1 MVLLLELLQPAGT
14 VCFQVAIRV
23 AYSLREEP
31 GLVADDRVGKL
42 VSLPLVISCPIRK
55 CSLNIREL
63 SLRLS
68 DG

>member
-1 MVLLLELLQPAGT
+1 MILLLELLQPAGT
-14 VCFQVAIRV
+14 VCFQVAVRV

-42 VSLPLVISCPIRK
+42 VSLPLVISCPVGE

-63 SLRLS
+63 ALRFP